1 VKVRQARQTVL
12 NSLAAIGAN
21 REAQFYASLFAQ
33 QEPERFALLVIDPRC
48 LKNPLLEALIGNLKL
63 LFDLGLSPVILV
75 GAMDDDRTGV
85 RFQSQRIAK
94 ELDQASVRV
103 AKLNTAS
110 YALVPEVRSK
120 AQSGRL
126 PILEMTER
134 RGKMNLVELVKELHP
149 NKVIFLQ
156 PSGGLSQTGQ
166 RLRNLGTDSI
176 PSLLEHGGSLSVG
189 QERFLRMVLELEE
202 AEPGARA
209 YIIASPLNLLPEL
222 FTTKGSGTLIKRKA
236 LIRSAK
242 TIKTFDET
250 ALRQSIN
257 TAFGKTL
264 SPDFFKNR
272 FKAIYV
278 EENYK
283 GGAIFSTE
291 NNLTYLSK
299 FWVNKQAQGEGLSR
313 NLWECF
319 TQDIS
324 EFYWRSK
331 LTNPFNDWYM
341 RNCDG
346 MQIMGDW
353 RIFWKGLSPQDVSIA
368 IDAATKAP
376 EDFAPE

>member
-1 VKVRQARQTVL
+1 MKVRQARQTVL
-12 NSLAAIGAN
+12 TSLAAIGAN
-21 REAQFYASLFAQ
+21 REAQFYANLFAQ

-48 LKNPLLEALIGNLKL
+48 LKNPLLEALVGNLKL

-75 GAMDDDRTGV
+75 GAMDDDRTAV

-94 ELDQASVRV
+94 ELDQASVLV

-110 YALVPEVRSK
+110 YALIPEVRTK

-134 RGKMNLVELVKELHP
+134 RGKMNLVALVKELRP

-156 PSGGLSQTGQ
+156 PSGGLTQEGA
-166 RLRNLGTDSI
+166 RIRNVGTEII
-176 PSLLEHGGSLSVG
+176 PSFLEQGEGLSLG
-189 QERFLRMVLELEE
+189 QERFLKMVLELEE

-236 LIRSAK
+236 IIQKAK
-242 TIKTFDET
+242 TITSFDET
-250 ALRQSIN
+250 ALRQSIDA
-257 TAFGKTL
+257 AFNKTL
-264 SPDFFKNR
+264 LPEFFKGK
-272 FKAIYV
+272 FIAFYV

-283 GGAIFSTE
+283 GGAVFSE
-291 NNLTYLSK
+291 HGKLIYLSK

-313 NLWECF
+313 DLWACF
-319 TQDIS
+319 TDDITQ
-324 EFYWRSK
+324 FYWRSK

-341 RNCDG
+341 KHCDG
-346 MQIMGDW
+346 MQIMGEW
-353 RIFWKGLSPQDVSIA
+353 RIFWKGLSPKEVSIA

-376 EDFAPE
+376 EDFGSE

>member
-1 VKVRQARQTVL
+1 MKVRQARQTVL
-12 NSLAAIGAN
+12 NSLAAIGAD

-48 LKNPLLEALIGNLKL
+48 LKNPLLEALVGNLKL

-103 AKLNTAS
+103 SKLNTAS
-110 YALVPEVRSK
+110 YALIPEVRAK

-156 PSGGLSQTGQ
+156 PSGGLAKDGQ

-176 PSLLEHGGSLSVG
+176 DAFVEGGASLSVG
-189 QERFLRMVLELEE
+189 QKRFLKMVLELEE
-202 AEPGARA
+202 AKPGAHA

-236 LIRSAK
+236 M
-242 TIKTFDET
+242 IKKGKAISSFDET
-250 ALRQSIN
+250 SLRQSIN

-264 SPDFFKNR
+264 SPEFFKKN

-283 GGAIFSTE
+283 GGAVFSKL
-291 NNLTYLSK
+291 NDLTYLSK

-313 NLWECF
+313 DLWDFF
-319 TQDIS
+319 TQDMTQ
-324 EFYWRSK
+324 FYWRSK
-331 LTNPFNDWYM
+331 LSNPFNDWYM

-346 MQIMGDW
+346 MQIMGGW
-353 RIFWKGLSPQDVSIA
+353 RIFWKGLTPQDVSIA

-376 EDFAPE
+376 EDFTAK

>member
-1 VKVRQARQTVL
+1 MKVRQARQTVL